1 MKDRTRRAKWAKEGR
16 HALSREK
23 IRTRKASSRVVKS
36 RAGGKR
42 ERERIQISLW
52 KKRIPLNKN
61 ISLCLLTRVDR
72 FFPRKRERK
81 AKSIRASRYHHGVFE
96 PLAAVRGGEPLP
108 VLAERTLH
116 GEKVLDVERRRE
128 ERIDWTRVVVGKND
142 FDANLVRFDEIDFTG
157 VVVFGARRR
166 RRQRRVDIRRAPRAS
181 SPPAKRGRGENR
193 RGQNATRQ
201 KLKFRRRRGARGRAQ
216 ARYVAKLVRGRA
228 FSRANE
234 FNGGND
240 RCDDVETGGSVV
252 TE

>member
-1 MKDRTRRAKWAKEGR
+1 MCRR
-16 HALSREK
+16 
-23 IRTRKASSRVVKS
+23 V
-36 RAGGKR
+36 GGKR
-42 ERERIQISLW
+42 EREREFNSQEDKNSC
-52 KKRIPLNKN
+52 KN
-61 ISLCLLTRVDR
+61 ISRLLTGGNFDGFV
-72 FFPRKRERK
+72 FPRERALKGRRRERGDH
-81 AKSIRASRYHHGVFE
+81 SRHGVFE

-116 GEKVLDVERRRE
+116 GEKVLDVERRRRE

>member
-1 MKDRTRRAKWAKEGR
+1 MPFNGR
-16 HALSREK
+16 ES
-23 IRTRKASSRVVKS
+23 TFVFP
-36 RAGGKR
+36 R
-42 ERERIQISLW
+42 ERAFKGR
-52 KKRIPLNKN
+52 R
-61 ISLCLLTRVDR
+61 
-72 FFPRKRERK
+72 RECGDH
-81 AKSIRASRYHHGVFE
+81 SRHGVFE

-128 ERIDWTRVVVGKND
+128 ERIDWTPPRVVVGKND

-157 VVVFGARRR
+157 VVVFGARR
-166 RRQRRVDIRRAPRAS
+166 QRRIDIRRAPRAS

-216 ARYVAKLVRGRA
+216 ARYVAKFVRGRA

>member
-1 MKDRTRRAKWAKEGR
+1 MPFNGR
-16 HALSREK
+16 ES
-23 IRTRKASSRVVKS
+23 TFVFP
-36 RAGGKR
+36 R
-42 ERERIQISLW
+42 ERAFKGR
-52 KKRIPLNKN
+52 R
-61 ISLCLLTRVDR
+61 
-72 FFPRKRERK
+72 RECGDH
-81 AKSIRASRYHHGVFE
+81 SRHGVFE

-128 ERIDWTRVVVGKND
+128 ERIDWTPPRVVVGKND

-157 VVVFGARRR
+157 VVVFGARR
-166 RRQRRVDIRRAPRAS
+166 QRRIDIRRAPRAS